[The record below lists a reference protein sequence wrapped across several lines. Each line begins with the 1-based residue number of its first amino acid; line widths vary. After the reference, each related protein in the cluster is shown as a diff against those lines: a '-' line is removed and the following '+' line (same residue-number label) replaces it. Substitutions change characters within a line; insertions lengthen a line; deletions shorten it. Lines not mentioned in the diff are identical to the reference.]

1 MAIFKEGRTGES
13 DRSQFDRKRHRELV
27 EDAIKRNLG
36 DIIADESIIGQSKN
50 KKIKIPIRGIKE
62 YQFIY
67 GKNNGGTASG
77 SGEEERG
84 QVIGRINSQQEQGM
98 GQAGSEAGEEIY
110 ETEITMDE
118 IINYMFEEA
127 KLPDLER
134 KKFAVQECEYVFKRS
149 GYQRKGIPPRLAKK
163 RTLIEKLKRQQ
174 GLIREKRD
182 SEDLGTEKYQAPER
196 IPFREDDLR
205 YFRVKADIR
214 RHSNA
219 VVFCIMDVSGS
230 MDQSKKYLARTFYFL
245 LYQFLRWKYDQVDV
259 VFIAHTTEAKEVN
272 ERDFFH
278 HGESGGTMI
287 SSGYV
292 KALEIIEQRYNPAV
306 WNIYAFHCTDG
317 DNWTEDNAKTIEKA
331 KELVSVSNLFGY
343 VEILAN
349 YSYGITIRRELETK
363 IKEKNFIIGT
373 MGKKEDIWPA
383 LKRILEKESE
393 AEPTEDARSGPE
405 IEGDVW

>member
-1 MAIFKEGRTGES
+1 MAIFKEGRTGQS
-13 DRSQFDRKRHRELV
+13 DRSQYDRKRHRELV

-77 SGEEERG
+77 SGKEYRG
-84 QVIGRINSQQEQGM
+84 QVLGRTNSQQDNGV
-98 GQAGSEAGEEIY
+98 GQPGSEPGEEIY

-118 IINYMFEEA
+118 IVNYMFEDIQ
-127 KLPDLER
+127 LPDLER
-134 KKFAVQECEYVFKRS
+134 KKFALQDAEYKFKKS

-163 RTLIEKLKRQQ
+163 RTVIEKLKRQQ
-174 GLIREKRD
+174 GLIREKVCT
-182 SEDLGTEKYQAPER
+182 EDQSGDGHRVRER
-196 IPFREDDLR
+196 VPFREEDLR
-205 YFRVKADIR
+205 YFRVKEDIR

-245 LYQFLRWKYDQVDV
+245 LYQFLRWKYEQVEV

-272 ERDFFH
+272 EREFFH

-287 SSGYV
+287 SSGYA
-292 KALEIIEQRYNPAV
+292 KALEIIEQRYNPSV
-306 WNIYAFHCTDG
+306 WNIYVFHCTDG
-317 DNWTEDNAKTIEKA
+317 DNWSEDNPKALEMA
-331 KELVSVSNLFGY
+331 KELVSISNLVGY

-349 YSYGITIRRELETK
+349 YGYGITIRRDLEQK
-363 IKEKNFIIGT
+363 MKDKNFI
-373 MGKKEDIWPA
+373 MVCMARKEDVWPA
-383 LKRILEKESE
+383 FKRVLEKETE
-393 AEPTEDARSGPE
+393 AESGTGTGGKDE
-405 IEGDVW
+405 

>member
-13 DRSQFDRKRHRELV
+13 DRSQYDRKRHRELV

-50 KKIKIPIRGIKE
+50 KKIKIPVRGIKE

-77 SGEEERG
+77 TGEEARG
-84 QVIGRINSQQEQGM
+84 QVIGRTNSQQEQGL
-98 GQAGSEAGEEIY
+98 GQAGSEQGEEIY

-118 IINYMFEEA
+118 IVNYMFEEA
-127 KLPDLER
+127 QLPELER
-134 KKFAVQECEYVFKRS
+134 KKFAVQESEYIFKRS

-163 RTLIEKLKRQQ
+163 RTLVEKLKRQQ
-174 GLIREKRD
+174 GMVREKLCD
-182 SEDLGTEKYQAPER
+182 QILSEDGQQVRER
-196 IPFREDDLR
+196 VPFREDDLR
-205 YFRVKADIR
+205 YFRVKEDIR

-245 LYQFLRWKYDQVDV
+245 LYQFLRWKYEQVEV

-272 ERDFFH
+272 EREFFH

-287 SSGYV
+287 SSGYA
-292 KALEIIEQRYNPAV
+292 KALEIIEQRYNPDV

-317 DNWTEDNAKTIEKA
+317 DNWTEDNERTVDKA
-331 KELVSVSNLFGY
+331 NELVSVCNLVGY
-343 VEILAN
+343 VEILSN
-349 YSYGITIRRELETK
+349 YSYGVTIRRQLDQN
-363 IKEKNFIIGT
+363 IKAKNFIIAS
-373 MGKKEDIWPA
+373 MGRKEDIWPA
-383 LKRILEKESE
+383 LKRILEKEV
-393 AEPTEDARSGPE
+393 EPTIQAET
-405 IEGDVW
+405 EGGGDIL

>member
-1 MAIFKEGRTGES
+1 MAIFKEGRTGQS
-13 DRSQFDRKRHRELV
+13 DRSQYDRKRHRELV
-27 EDAIKRNLG
+27 EDAIRRNLG

-77 SGEEERG
+77 SGKEQRG
-84 QVIGRINSQQEQGM
+84 QVVGRINSQQEKGM
-98 GQAGSEAGEEIY
+98 GQAGSEQGEDIY

-118 IINYMFEEA
+118 IVNYMFEDL

-134 KKFAVQECEYVFKRS
+134 KKFAIQESEHKFKKS

-163 RTLIEKLKRQQ
+163 RTMMEKLKRQQ
-174 GLIREKRD
+174 GLIREKVCTE
-182 SEDLGTEKYQAPER
+182 SYAEDGTRRRER
-196 IPFREDDLR
+196 VPFREEDLR
-205 YFRVKADIR
+205 YFRVKEEIR

-230 MDQSKKYLARTFYFL
+230 MDQSKKYLARSFYFL
-245 LYQFLRWKYDQVDV
+245 LYQFLRWKYEHVEV

-272 ERDFFH
+272 EREFFH

-287 SSGYV
+287 SSGYA
-292 KALEIIEQRYNPAV
+292 KALEIIEQRYSPTV
-306 WNIYAFHCTDG
+306 WNIYSFHCTDG

-331 KELVSVSNLFGY
+331 KELTSVSNLFGY

-349 YSYGITIRRELETK
+349 YGYGVTVRRELEQH
-363 IKEKNFIIGT
+363 IKEQNFIVVT

-383 LKRILEKESE
+383 FRRILEKESE
-393 AEPTEDARSGPE
+393 AEA
-405 IEGDVW
+405 GDGGEE

>member
-1 MAIFKEGRTGES
+1 MAIFKEGRIGEA
-13 DRSQFDRKRHRELV
+13 DRSQYDRKRHRELV

-36 DIIADESIIGQSKN
+36 DIIADESIIGQSKS

-77 SGEEERG
+77 TGKEARG
-84 QVIGRINSQQEQGM
+84 QVIGRTNSQQEK
-98 GQAGSEAGEEIY
+98 GQAGCEQGEDIY

-118 IINYMFEEA
+118 IITYMFEEA
-127 KLPDLER
+127 NLPDLER
-134 KKFAVQECEYVFKRS
+134 KNFAVQECEHIYKRS
-149 GYQRKGIPPRLAKK
+149 GYQRKGILPRLAKK
-163 RTLIEKLKRQQ
+163 RTLVEKLKRQQ
-174 GLIREKRD
+174 GLVREKVCSQPQLANRRPIRERV
-182 SEDLGTEKYQAPER
+182 
-196 IPFREDDLR
+196 PFREEDLR
-205 YFRVKADIR
+205 YFRGKADIR

-245 LYQFLRWKYDQVDV
+245 LYQFLRWKYEQVEV

-272 ERDFFH
+272 EREFFH

-287 SSGYV
+287 SSGYG
-292 KALEIIEQRYNPAV
+292 KALEIIEQRYSPAI

-317 DNWTEDNAKTIEKA
+317 DNWTEDNARTVEKA
-331 KELVSVSNLFGY
+331 VALTAVCNLMGY
-343 VEILAN
+343 IEILSN
-349 YSYGITIRRELETK
+349 YSYGVTIRRQLEQHIQSDK
-363 IKEKNFIIGT
+363 FIIAS

-383 LKRILEKESE
+383 LKRILAKE
-393 AEPTEDARSGPE
+393 AEPAVAAGSG
-405 IEGDVW
+405 GDDS

>member
-1 MAIFKEGRTGES
+1 MAIFKEGRTGQS
-13 DRSQFDRKRHRELV
+13 DRSQYDRKRHRELV

-36 DIIADESIIGQSKN
+36 DIIAEESIIGQSKN
-50 KKIKIPIRGIKE
+50 KKIKIPIRGVKE

-67 GKNNGGTASG
+67 GKNNGGAASG
-77 SGEEERG
+77 TGQEQRG
-84 QVIGRINSQQEQGM
+84 QVVGRTNSPPEKGL
-98 GQAGSEAGEEIY
+98 GQAGNEQGEDVY

-118 IINYMFEEA
+118 IISYMFEDV

-134 KKFAVQECEYVFKRS
+134 KKFSLQESEYKFKKS

-163 RTLIEKLKRQQ
+163 RTMVEKLKRQQ
-174 GLIREKRD
+174 GLIREKVCTETYD
-182 SEDLGTEKYQAPER
+182 EDGCRIRER
-196 IPFREDDLR
+196 VPFREDDLR
-205 YFRVKADIR
+205 YFRVKEDIR

-245 LYQFLRWKYDQVDV
+245 LYQFLRWKYEQVEV
-259 VFIAHTTEAKEVN
+259 VFVAHTTEAKEVN

-287 SSGYV
+287 SSGYAKV
-292 KALEIIEQRYNPAV
+292 IEIIEQRYSPSV

-317 DNWTEDNAKTIEKA
+317 DNWTEDNARTIEKA
-331 KELVSVSNLFGY
+331 KELVSISNLIGY

-349 YSYGITIRRELETK
+349 YGYGITIRRELEQK
-363 IKEKNFIIGT
+363 IKDDNFIIVS
-373 MGKKEDIWPA
+373 MGRKEDIWPA

-393 AEPTEDARSGPE
+393 VETGADAG
-405 IEGDVW
+405 GDN